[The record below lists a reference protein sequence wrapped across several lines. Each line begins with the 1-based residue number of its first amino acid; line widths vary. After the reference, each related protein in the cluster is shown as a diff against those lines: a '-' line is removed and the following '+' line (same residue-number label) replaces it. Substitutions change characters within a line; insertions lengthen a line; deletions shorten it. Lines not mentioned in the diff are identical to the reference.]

1 MHRSL
6 QLQVLSW
13 LAALASLGAAT
24 KPTFDTILFATA
36 FVFGTL
42 LMHVRERMEQGEG
55 KLPLGP
61 KLTGRALGAA
71 FAWGVVAVRHFATMV
86 KFPPRMS
93 ASMLIA
99 AAVSPT
105 GIFVV
110 ETALSVLAR
119 RRSPAR
125 DRA

>member
-42 LMHVRERMEQGEG
+42 LMHVRERLEG
-55 KLPLGP
+55 KQPVGPL
-61 KLTGRALGAA
+61 LSGRALGAA
-71 FAWGVVAVRHFATMV
+71 FAWGVVALHHFATFV
-86 KFPPRMS
+86 KFPNRMTT
-93 ASMLIA
+93 SMLIA
-99 AAVSPT
+99 AAVIPT

-110 ETALSVLAR
+110 ETTLSVVAR
-119 RRSPAR
+119 RRTVRTVR
-125 DRA
+125 DEA